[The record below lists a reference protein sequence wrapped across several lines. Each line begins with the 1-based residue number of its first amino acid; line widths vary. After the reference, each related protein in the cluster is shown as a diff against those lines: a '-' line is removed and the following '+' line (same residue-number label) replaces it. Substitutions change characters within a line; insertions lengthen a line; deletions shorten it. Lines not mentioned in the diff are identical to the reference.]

1 MSLELKGITKSFGS
15 FLANDAIDF
24 KVADGEIHAILGENG
39 AGKSTLMN
47 IVYGLLQPDSGSISI
62 NEKLVKILQP
72 ADALNLGIGMV
83 HQHFMLVPVFTVAE
97 NIVLGH
103 EQTKRGILTLDQA
116 KSRIKE
122 IADEFKFEIDPDAL
136 IEEIPVGIQQ
146 RVEIIRA
153 LMYDAKVL
161 ILDEPT
167 AVLTPQETDELL
179 NVMKILKSRGTSI
192 IFITHK
198 LREVRAV
205 ADKIT
210 IIRLGK
216 VVGTQLPSASQ
227 EELAN
232 LMVGREVDLAP
243 DKAAFNPG
251 GNVLEIND
259 LSIFN
264 DSGRK
269 VVSNLSLNI
278 RAGEILAIAGVQ
290 GNGQSELARAIVNLE
305 KHKSGSIKLDG
316 KEILG
321 STVRDSLRAGIAY
334 IPESRELDGLTL
346 ERASSPIKLTVSLV
360 FGR

>member
-1 MSLELKGITKSFGS
+1 
-15 FLANDAIDF
+15 
-24 KVADGEIHAILGENG
+24 
-39 AGKSTLMN
+39 
-47 IVYGLLQPDSGSISI
+47 
-62 NEKLVKILQP
+62 
-72 ADALNLGIGMV
+72 
-83 HQHFMLVPVFTVAE
+83 
-97 NIVLGH
+97 
-103 EQTKRGILTLDQA
+103 
-116 KSRIKE
+116 
-122 IADEFKFEIDPDAL
+122 
-136 IEEIPVGIQQ
+136 
-146 RVEIIRA
+146 
-153 LMYDAKVL
+153 
-161 ILDEPT
+161 
-167 AVLTPQETDELL
+167 
-179 NVMKILKSRGTSI
+179 MKILKSRGTSI

-243 DKAAFNPG
+243 NKAAFNPG

-334 IPESRELDGLTL
+334 IPEENLLSLAVQQLPHLLLPHQQMCWWASLYFVTL
-346 ERASSPIKLTVSLV
+346 PLICQKIEHDRLGHRP
-360 FGR
+360 